1 MFFPGGSLA
10 HMRMQVATLA
20 TEGLTWWGIA
30 NGLGAH
36 TQELNPYEL
45 SVQFKVTQTV
55 SSATI
60 TGS

>member
-1 MFFPGGSLA
+1 
-10 HMRMQVATLA
+10 MQVATLA

-60 TGS
+60 TGSSY